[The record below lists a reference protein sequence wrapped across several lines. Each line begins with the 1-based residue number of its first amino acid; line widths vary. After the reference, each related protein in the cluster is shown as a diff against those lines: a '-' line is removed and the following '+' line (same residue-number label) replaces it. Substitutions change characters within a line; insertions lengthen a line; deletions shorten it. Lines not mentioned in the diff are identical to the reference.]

1 MERAA
6 RSVAAGGQPH
16 PGGRPAG
23 DTDEL
28 DELRHHWG
36 SAYDIGFEH
45 SMWIAQRRNGK
56 SEPLTDPLPV
66 GLREKIAADNLADP
80 VGRDLP

>member
-1 MERAA
+1 
-6 RSVAAGGQPH
+6 
-16 PGGRPAG
+16 
-23 DTDEL
+23 
-28 DELRHHWG
+28 
-36 SAYDIGFEH
+36 
-45 SMWIAQRRNGK
+45 MWIAQRRNGK